1 MKYKKIKKNKKM
13 GEGVGDQNRK
23 IENRRIQKDQN
34 KNQKRIQKS
43 SEGIFHF
50 LIFRLITTD
59 GAF

>member
-1 MKYKKIKKNKKM
+1 M
-13 GEGVGDQNRK
+13 GEGVGDQNRN
-23 IENRRIQKDQN
+23 IENRRIQKDQK

-43 SEGIFHF
+43 SEAIFQF